1 MKTLKKLSNRKLD
14 KLQDRLA
21 EKWWRETDV
30 APYEPRRHLIRRA
43 DKMLCKIAKER
54 LRRIGL

>member
-14 KLQDRLA
+14 EMEERIEFQIGLIINRPIRARLEKLL
-21 EKWWRETDV
+21 WRV
-30 APYEPRRHLIRRA
+30 
-43 DKMLCKIAKER
+43 MNER